1 MSSLGLYELLTPYF
15 LAGAVFDER
24 HDPVLSQLGVVE
36 LSSAYDDSAVIHTG
50 TLQLGA
56 GTPPRLTSRRGSAG
70 FTWDT
75 ARIRFRLTVPR
86 DGAALIDT
94 AIGAAPVPQLAPLK
108 GLLDQFL
115 PVEQGA
121 APTEYPGI
129 RFRLEL
135 LLEELNFDLGPDW
148 LPGKLDSGHR
158 IVKDASITAPVR
170 LVLPKPVL
178 LYEMGDDSLS
188 TPPTFRLASWG
199 GGGFDAPSSLASGE
213 LVRMEPPIAVYKDG
227 KVGFGLG
234 SVVLDLDPDHT
245 PPEILRFFGTDEA
258 FEGLYVQSA
267 RVYVSDVHK
276 GYGFHIGVEDLLI
289 SFDGEVSFDVS
300 ADVLGPE
307 VTLSAKLVV
316 SDQGR
321 PVEVDAGHRTGAST
335 TTATVVEGGSFTAG
349 TAALVQVEITGGQ
362 PPHSVTV
369 TPDVGGSPRF
379 DAATGRVK
387 VDDLAVGDQTLTLTV
402 GDSSGQQYTE
412 TVTMHVTAAPPTPT
426 TTNAAGS
433 AADRP
438 QQPGDLPAVTHT
450 GGSGTTHSVVA
461 AGPGTGTRERFRLTG
476 PGTPTVT
483 AGGSAVTVTNG
494 VVEVEVPE
502 GTTNLPIV
510 ATWPT
515 LSSTPQTFELLFT
528 KAWPKEA
535 DGETIRTRYAADFTP
550 STATPAVVGSLDE
563 KRDDRYLG
571 SRAAGQSL
579 GGTAALRAWLDDIKA
594 ANGGT
599 TPTVTITASA
609 SWESDNRQDEDQALS
624 DRRRDVAIR
633 AVAGHGTVT
642 ADDATGFSAAQASQ
656 RSNDPSDRKAVISAL
671 VTQPAETVTLS
682 VSRGSR
688 PTPSPTP
695 PPQRQPERPPA
706 PLPSQPPGVF
716 RSAGVRVKVIRNE
729 PVLLEIR
736 ARLDFETDLEGQM
749 RNPNGAPATT
759 GNLQL
764 HQQPGAAADTA
775 ANPQDGVVDARL
787 TIVHDPATHS
797 WTETLALGAHPDD
810 VDGLLQVRNPH
821 TGSTTADTRLKD
833 ALGSVMILAPI
844 IGVAVGATDPNS
856 AGSYAV
862 LGGTI
867 VGAAAIGAAGFLET
881 EKITLYGGE
890 LKFRQFIPPGDP
902 VSFSDAGV
910 LFDYGVEFGVDI
922 PSLGIQTTRPL
933 KVRYRAIGFNLNF
946 QGGGYQ
952 PIFDTSKG
960 YELDLSDPGLFAL
973 PAPIDSVLKI
983 FAARIAKVNP
993 LTVELDLGMKVDLGV
1008 VRIDKFKVKIPVD
1021 PFGVPTILPSGISV
1035 DISQVLVGSGFV
1047 NIVEPPAAPAGQ
1059 EQPGFGGIEGAFDV
1073 SLVPIKLRIAASF
1086 GIRPISD
1093 AASGR
1098 KATAVFLGL
1107 IVDLPAPIPLAQSGI
1122 GIYGFS
1128 GLFAMHYKRLERDPD
1143 PNPNDAVG
1151 PAILWLQDAG
1161 GEPAKLFHNGM
1172 TLWGPELD
1180 RWSFG
1185 VGIMLGTTEGGFLIN
1200 LRGMFVLELP
1210 GPRILVFVKILVVQ
1224 VMPDLQP
1231 GNDLTV
1237 GILGVIDLDI
1247 ARRTFT
1253 LGIIVDLRI
1262 EEIVSLTVPVE
1273 LFTRLDDLSNWHLY
1287 IGTFGAPASAT
1298 VLDIVRGF
1306 GYVMIAGHDIVGWP
1320 GYGQLRTLEGMAMAA
1335 GIGASVVF
1343 GDEGIGLYLKVS
1355 ARADV
1360 AVSFSPRLFLVGRI
1374 QIDGEL
1380 RLFIIS
1386 VGAHGRLDVEA
1397 PDPTYIRGE
1406 ICGHVDFFFFSVEGC
1421 VSVEI
1426 GPSPPDPPP
1435 PDIVRN
1441 VWLQSHAPVITAG
1454 QGGDRPIDASLGD
1467 AVPSGGSA
1475 DLPIVPIDSVPV
1487 VQFLTAPTAAAT
1499 TTFTQ
1504 PLSAAPTLPPGG
1516 WVKLGGS
1523 RRVTYALTAITLS
1536 ISGGGPLFTPGVGA
1550 PKATWRPDPTAS
1562 DATGTAAVDL
1572 ALFSN
1577 VPLMGAR
1584 ALERST
1590 DLTLIVDGVFGGV
1603 CTPIAPPAAVL
1614 WTFCQQPLGP
1624 SGVGW
1629 ELSGDA
1635 WPDPPGTT
1643 RTTQVDVDLRVD
1655 EPVPNPGVA
1664 QLDAVL
1670 GQTVAGGSQP
1680 AKVIGPTGPPST
1692 DPEEPEDP
1700 GQPDD
1705 PPGTRPICVDLATV
1719 LKDGDDNPAAVGK
1732 LLRISVLDF
1741 NALPYRVLRVGGVGP
1756 LRGLDVGY
1764 RTELSLARACTQVT
1778 LTVVTFGGGVKVAA
1792 LDRSGRLVSRAAA
1805 VGPQGKPEVLRLTG
1819 RGITRVVVDAPADE
1833 TLLLRVC
1840 VVVDTRPLPLL
1851 GLDRPLP
1858 ALRAAAARGL
1868 TKVKGQV
1875 KGKVKGKAND
1885 CMRALA
1891 LPERTEP
1898 QGKGT
1903 LELSKELQELADKR
1917 PDERWVDLVTGPAVY
1932 AVLHLL
1938 VDRRLLA
1945 ADAVVVEQL
1954 DGALGVL
1961 ASDPLNALS
1970 PVTVG
1975 SPTSGLPAT
1984 WLDPAGPWW
1993 DEVEPVTTFLAAPEF
2008 STHVHLLVTVKPD
2021 PRSRRLRIRV
2031 QPGSPA
2037 RTHPAVI
2044 LGVAEVMRLGEEE
2057 RFLTEEE
2064 IRTGQ
2069 VDTLFGYLDGT
2080 SKVPLLTPNSTYTLA
2095 LTYTPQTEDTR
2106 PDGTVDEDTLPAV
2119 TESFRFKTD
2128 AQPPARL
2135 DAYVLATSPTQ
2146 EEEFVFADDPVTVVF
2161 NDLQIVQLYATY
2173 GRTLTAVLRGADGIA
2188 IPTHQVA
2195 GLEEVP
2201 VTFTSPLYDAIQQL
2215 VENGSA
2221 GCVPHHY
2228 HVEGHGSFTLPVPLR
2243 PSMAYTLDIEA
2254 QPVPTPP
2261 SGKPVVP
2268 LFRRHFRTGRFTSL
2282 EALVDELRARPLLH
2296 RVLTGPVTGLT
2307 LGSAATDLEI
2317 ETALAAAGLAPL
2329 DAPDRGSRVVLWR
2342 PHPSGRHVPHA
2353 VLLDADEPL
2362 WRFRDAPRQE
2372 VVPNQPNPPDP
2383 AYQRIVPGR
2392 EPSLRLTSTG
2402 PVAGFVRST
2411 SGTRTVV
2418 MLNDASWPTAGATV
2432 TIDAVRPASTL
2443 YGFAGQ
2449 TARVTT
2455 IPLEGQAPWDGE
2467 D

>member
-1 MSSLGLYELLTPYF
+1 MSSLGLYDLLTPYF

-24 HDPVLSQLGVVE
+24 HDAFLSKLGVVD
-36 LSSAYDDSAVIHTG
+36 LSSAYDQSAVIHTG
-50 TLQLGA
+50 TLQFGA
-56 GTPPRLTSRRGSAG
+56 GAPLRLTSSRGTAG
-70 FTWDT
+70 FAWED
-75 ARIRFRLTVPR
+75 ARVRFRLTVPR

-94 AIGAAPVPQLAPLK
+94 AIGAAPLPQLAPLK

-115 PVEQGA
+115 PVEQGT

-135 LLEELNFDLGPDW
+135 LLDEVYFDLGSDW

-158 IVKDASITAPVR
+158 IVKDASITDPVR
-170 LVLPKPVL
+170 LVLPKPVFV
-178 LYEMGDDSLS
+178 YEMGDDSLS
-188 TPPTFRLASWG
+188 TPPTFALSSWG
-199 GGGFDAPSSLASGE
+199 GGGFDAPSTLAAGE

-245 PPEILRFFGTDEA
+245 PPEILRFFGTDES
-258 FEGLYVQSA
+258 FTGLYVQSA

-276 GYGFHIGVEDLLI
+276 GYGFHLGVQDLLI
-289 SFDGEVSFDVS
+289 SFDGEVSFEVS

-321 PVEVDAGHRTGAST
+321 PVEVDAGDRTGAST
-335 TTATVVEGGSFTAG
+335 TTATVVEGGSFTASS
-349 TAALVQVEITGGQ
+349 AALVQVEVTGGQ
-362 PPHSVTV
+362 PPHTVAV
-369 TPDVGGSPRF
+369 TPDAGGTPRF

-387 VDDLAVGDQTLTLTV
+387 VDDLAVGDRTLTLQVT
-402 GDSSGQQYTE
+402 DSSGQSYTE
-412 TVTMHVTAAPPTPT
+412 TVTMHVTAAPPAPT
-426 TTNAAGS
+426 AATAAGS

-438 QQPGDLPAVTHT
+438 RQQGDLPTITHT
-450 GGSGTTHSVVA
+450 GGSGTSHSIVP
-461 AGPGTGTRERFRLTG
+461 AGTATGTRERFRLTG

-483 AGGSAVTVTNG
+483 ANGTPVTATDG
-494 VVEVEVPE
+494 VAEVDVPE
-502 GTTNLPIV
+502 GTTNLAIV
-510 ATWPT
+510 ATWPA
-515 LSSTPQTFELLFT
+515 LSSAPASFALLFI
-528 KAWPKEA
+528 KDWPKESDSPA
-535 DGETIRTRYAADFTP
+535 ILARYAADFTP
-550 STATPAVVGSLDE
+550 STATPTVVGSLDD
-563 KRDDRYLG
+563 KRDDLYLN
-571 SRAAGQSL
+571 SRMAGQDL
-579 GGTAALRAWLDDIKA
+579 GGTAALRAWLDDLKT

-599 TPTVTITASA
+599 TPTVSITASA
-609 SWESDNRQDEDQALS
+609 SFELVGRLNEDDALS
-624 DRRRDVAIR
+624 GRRRDIGVA
-633 AVAGHGTVT
+633 AVGTHGTLGSPPT
-642 ADDATGFSAAQASQ
+642 ATGFAAAQAAQ
-656 RSNDPSDRKAVISAL
+656 RTNDPSDRKAVVTAV
-671 VTQPAETVTLS
+671 VTQPAETVTLT
-682 VSRGSR
+682 VSRGTR
-688 PTPSPTP
+688 PAPTADP

-716 RSAGVRVKVIRNE
+716 RRAGVRVKVIRND
-729 PVLLEIR
+729 PVLLEIS
-736 ARLDFETDLEGQM
+736 ARLDFETDLEAKM
-749 RNPNGAPATT
+749 RNPDGAPAIN

-764 HQQPGAAADTA
+764 HQQPGATADAAS
-775 ANPQDGVVDARL
+775 NPQDGVVDVRL

-810 VDGLLQVRNPH
+810 VNGLLQMRNLH
-821 TGSTTADTRLKD
+821 SGSPTADTRLND

-867 VGAAAIGAAGFLET
+867 VGAAAIGAAGFLQT

-890 LKFRQFIPPGDP
+890 LRFRQFIPPGDP
-902 VSFSDAGV
+902 MSFSDAGV
-910 LFDYGVEFGVDI
+910 LFDYAVEFGVDV
-922 PSLGIQTTRPL
+922 PSLGIETTRPL
-933 KVRYRAIGFNLNF
+933 KVRYRAIGFNINF

-973 PAPIDSVLKI
+973 PAPIDNVLKI

-1086 GIRPISD
+1086 GVRPISD

-1128 GLFAMHYKRLERDPD
+1128 GLFAMHYKRLENDPD
-1143 PNPNDAVG
+1143 PTDATG
-1151 PAILWLQDAG
+1151 PAILWLKAAG
-1161 GEPAKLFHNGM
+1161 GEPAKLFNNGV

-1210 GPRILVFVKILVVQ
+1210 GPRILVFVKILIVQ
-1224 VMPDLQP
+1224 VMPDLKP
-1231 GNDLTV
+1231 GNDLTA

-1247 ARRTFT
+1247 GRRSFT
-1253 LGIIVDLRI
+1253 LGIIVDLEI

-1273 LFTRLDDLSNWHLY
+1273 LFTKLDDLKNWHLY

-1306 GYVMIAGHDIVGWP
+1306 GYVMIAGHEITGWP
-1320 GYGQLRTLEGMAMAA
+1320 GYGQLRNLPGIAMAA

-1343 GDEGIGLYLKVS
+1343 GDESIGLYLKVS

-1374 QIDGEL
+1374 QLDGEL
-1380 RLFIIS
+1380 RLFIVS

-1397 PDPTYIRGE
+1397 PDPTHIRGE

-1435 PDIVRN
+1435 PSIVRN

-1467 AVPSGGSA
+1467 AVPSSGSA
-1475 DLPIVPIDSVPV
+1475 TLPVVPIDSVPV
-1487 VQFLTAPTAAAT
+1487 VQFLTAPTVSSAL
-1499 TTFTQ
+1499 TTFTR
-1504 PLSAAPTLPPGG
+1504 PLAAAPTLPPGG
-1516 WVKLGGS
+1516 WVQLGGN
-1523 RRVTYALTAITLS
+1523 RQVTYELTAITLS
-1536 ISGGGPLFTPGVGA
+1536 GGSPLFTAGVGA
-1550 PKATWRPDPTAS
+1550 PKATWRPDPAS
-1562 DATGTAAVDL
+1562 SSASGTAAVDL

-1590 DLTLIVDGVFGGV
+1590 DLTVIVDGVFGGV
-1603 CTPIAPPAAVL
+1603 CRPTAPPAAVL
-1614 WTFCQQPLGP
+1614 WTFCRQPLGP

-1629 ELSGDA
+1629 ELHGDA
-1635 WPDPPGTT
+1635 WPDPPGTARST
-1643 RTTQVDVDLRVD
+1643 PVDVDLRVD
-1655 EPVPNPGVA
+1655 EPSPDPLGA

-1670 GQTVAGGSQP
+1670 GHTSAGGSQP
-1680 AKVIGPTGPPST
+1680 AKVIGPAGPIDGVEQPE
-1692 DPEEPEDP
+1692 DPTEPEDP
-1700 GQPDD
+1700 T
-1705 PPGTRPICVDLATV
+1705 PPREICVDLVRV
-1719 LKDGDDNPAAVGK
+1719 LKDGAANPAMLGK
-1732 LLRISVLDF
+1732 PLRATVLDF
-1741 NALPYRVLRVGGVGP
+1741 NAVPYPSLRIGGVGSH
-1756 LRGLDVGY
+1756 RGLDVGF
-1764 RTELSLARACTQVT
+1764 RTELSLARPCTRVT
-1778 LTVVTFGGGVKVAA
+1778 LTVVTFAGGVRAA
-1792 LDRSGRLVSRAAA
+1792 GLDRSGRLVARATAS
-1805 VGPQGKPEVLRLTG
+1805 GQQGVPETLRLAG
-1819 RGITRVVVDAPADE
+1819 RGITRVVLDAPSDE

-1840 VVVDTRPLPLL
+1840 VVPDLRPLPGIVLEPV
-1851 GLDRPLP
+1851 RPLVVRELGIRDVRAGS
-1858 ALRAAAARGL
+1858 ALA
-1868 TKVKGQV
+1868 TT
-1875 KGKVKGKAND
+1875 KGKVD

-1898 QGKGT
+1898 QGKGS
-1903 LELSKELQELADKR
+1903 LELTQELQDLADKR
-1917 PDERWVDLVTGPAVY
+1917 PDERWVDLVTGPATY
-1932 AVLHLL
+1932 AVLYLV

-1945 ADAVVVEQL
+1945 ADGVVVEQIAGDL
-1954 DGALGVL
+1954 SVL

-1970 PVTVG
+1970 PVTVVP
-1975 SPTSGLPAT
+1975 PTGGLPAT
-1984 WLDPAGPWW
+1984 WLDPSGPWW
-1993 DEVEPVTTFLAAPEF
+1993 DEVEPVTTFLGQPQFA
-2008 STHVHLLVTVKPD
+2008 SHVHLTVTVKPD
-2021 PRSRRLRIRV
+2021 PRSQRLRVRV
-2031 QPGSPA
+2031 VPGSRA
-2037 RTHPAVI
+2037 HTHPVVV

-2080 SKVPLLTPNSTYTLA
+2080 SKVPLLTPASTYTLS
-2095 LTYTPQTEDTR
+2095 LTYAPRAEDTK
-2106 PDGTVDEDTLPAV
+2106 PDGTVASSTFPAV
-2119 TESFRFKTD
+2119 TEAFRFRTD
-2128 AQPPARL
+2128 SAPPKRL
-2135 DAYVLATSPTQ
+2135 DAYVLATDPAQ

-2161 NDLQIVQLYATY
+2161 NDLQIVQLYETY

-2188 IPTHQVA
+2188 IPTHEV
-2195 GLEEVP
+2195 GDLDEVP
-2201 VTFTSPLYDAIQQL
+2201 ATFTSPLYEAIRDL
-2215 VENGSA
+2215 VENGGA
-2221 GCVPHHY
+2221 RCVPHHY

-2261 SGKPVVP
+2261 AGKPIVP

-2282 EALVDELRARPLLH
+2282 EALVGELKARPLLH

-2307 LGSAATDLEI
+2307 LGAVATDLQI
-2317 ETALAAAGLAPL
+2317 ETALTAAGLAPL
-2329 DAPDRGSRVVLWR
+2329 GAPDRGSRVVLWR

-2353 VLLDADEPL
+2353 ILLDADEPL

-2372 VVPNQPNPPDP
+2372 VVPGQPDA

-2392 EPSLRLTSTG
+2392 ESSLHLTATG
-2402 PVAGFVRST
+2402 PVAGFVRSA
-2411 SGTRTVV
+2411 SGTRTLV
-2418 MLNDASWPTAGATV
+2418 MLNDAAWPTAGATV
-2432 TIDAVRPASTL
+2432 TVDAVRPPSTL

-2455 IPLEGQAPWDGE
+2455 VPLEGQAPWDEE

>member
-1 MSSLGLYELLTPYF
+1 MVEGYTIPGFLIQRPHMSLFGLYDLLTPYF

-24 HDPVLSQLGVVE
+24 HDAVLSQLGVVE
-36 LSSAYDDSAVIHTG
+36 LSTAYDDSAVLHTG
-50 TLQLGA
+50 TLELGG
-56 GTPPRLTSRRGSAG
+56 GTPPRLTSRRGTAG

-75 ARIRFRLTVPR
+75 AQVRFRLTVPR
-86 DGAALIDT
+86 DGTALVDT
-94 AIGAAPVPQLAPLK
+94 AIGAAPIPQLAPLK

-115 PVEQGA
+115 PVEQGS

-135 LLEELNFDLGPDW
+135 LLEELNFELGPDW

-158 IVKDASITAPVR
+158 IVKDASITDPVR

-178 LYEMGDDSLS
+178 LYEMGDDSLN

-199 GGGFDAPSSLASGE
+199 GGGFDAPSTLAAGE

-245 PPEILRFFGTDEA
+245 PPEILSFFGTDES

-276 GYGFHIGVEDLLI
+276 GYGFHVGVQDLLV

-307 VTLSAKLVV
+307 VTLSAKFVV

-321 PVEVDAGHRTGAST
+321 SVEVDAGERTGAST
-335 TTATVVEGGSFTAG
+335 TTATVVAGGSFTAS
-349 TAALVQVEITGGQ
+349 TAALVQVEVTGGQ
-362 PPHSVTV
+362 PPHTVTV
-369 TPDVGGSPRF
+369 TPDAGGSPRF
-379 DAATGRVK
+379 DTTTGRVK
-387 VDDLAVGDQTLTLTV
+387 VDDLAVGDRTLTLTV
-402 GDSSGQQYTE
+402 TDSSGQSFTE
-412 TVTMHVTAAPPTPT
+412 TTTMHVTAAPPAPT
-426 TTNAAGS
+426 TANAAGS

-438 QQPGDLPAVTHT
+438 QQPGDLPAITPT
-450 GGSGTTHSVVA
+450 GGSGTSHSIVP
-461 AGPGTGTRERFRLTG
+461 AGTATGTRERFRLTG

-483 AGGSAVTVTNG
+483 ANGAPVTATDG
-494 VVEVEVPE
+494 VVEVDVPE
-502 GTTNLPIV
+502 GTTNLQIV
-510 ATWPT
+510 ATWPALT
-515 LSSTPQTFELLFT
+515 GSPQAFELQFT
-528 KAWPKEA
+528 KARPKIGDWDGIRQKYVDDA
-535 DGETIRTRYAADFTP
+535 DHGDARYP
-550 STATPAVVGSLDE
+550 Q
-563 KRDDRYLG
+563 
-571 SRAAGQSL
+571 SRAPGQSL
-579 GGTAALRAWLDDIKA
+579 GGTAALRAWLDDLA
-594 ANGGT
+594 ATAGGVK
-599 TPTVTITASA
+599 PTVTITASA
-609 SWESDNRQDEDQALS
+609 SWERDSRQDEDQKLS
-624 DRRRDVAIR
+624 ERRTDVAVA
-633 AVAGHGTVT
+633 AVGSHGTVT
-642 ADDATGFSAAQASQ
+642 SNTAAGFTAAQASN
-656 RSNDPSDRKAVISAL
+656 RSDDDGDRKAVVTAV
-671 VTQPAETVTLS
+671 VTQPADAATLT
-682 VSRGSR
+682 VSRATR
-688 PTPSPTP
+688 PAPAAEP
-695 PPQRQPERPPA
+695 PPQPQPQRPPA

-716 RSAGVRVKVIRNE
+716 RRAGVRVKVIRNE
-729 PVLLEIR
+729 PVLLEIS
-736 ARLDFETDLEGQM
+736 ARLDLETDLEAKM
-749 RNPNGAPATT
+749 RNPNGAPATG

-764 HQQPGAAADTA
+764 QQQPGAAADA
-775 ANPQDGVVDARL
+775 GANPQDGVVDARL

-810 VDGLLQVRNPH
+810 VDGLLQALNPH
-821 TGSTTADTRLKD
+821 TGSPTADTRLKD

-867 VGAAAIGAAGFLET
+867 VGAAAIGAAGFLQT

-890 LKFRQFIPPGDP
+890 MRFRQFIPPDDP
-902 VSFSDAGV
+902 ASFSDAGV
-910 LFDYGVEFGVDI
+910 VFDYAVEFGVDV
-922 PSLGIQTTRPL
+922 PSLGIETSRPL
-933 KVRYRAIGFNLNF
+933 KVRYRAIGFNINF

-973 PAPIDSVLKI
+973 PAPIDNVLKI
-983 FAARIAKVNP
+983 FGARIAKVNP
-993 LTVELDLGMKVDLGV
+993 LTIELDLGMKVDLGV

-1021 PFGVPTILPSGISV
+1021 PFGVPTILPSGISI

-1086 GIRPISD
+1086 GVRPISD
-1093 AASGR
+1093 AATGR
-1098 KATAVFLGL
+1098 TATAVFLGL

-1128 GLFAMHYKRLERDPD
+1128 GLFAMHYKRLESD
-1143 PNPNDAVG
+1143 PNPNDATG
-1151 PAILWLQDAG
+1151 PAILWLKAAG
-1161 GEPAKLFHNGM
+1161 GEPARLFHNGV

-1185 VGIMLGTTEGGFLIN
+1185 VGIMLGTTEGGFLVN

-1224 VMPDLQP
+1224 VMPDLSP

-1237 GILGVIDLDI
+1237 GILGVIDLDL
-1247 ARRTFT
+1247 ARKSFT
-1253 LGIIVDLRI
+1253 IGIIVDLEI

-1273 LFTRLDDLSNWHLY
+1273 LFTKLDDLSNWHLY
-1287 IGTFGAPASAT
+1287 IGTFGAPASAS

-1306 GYVMIAGHDIVGWP
+1306 GYVMIAGHDITGWP
-1320 GYGQLRTLEGMAMAA
+1320 GYGELRTLPGMAMAA

-1343 GDEGIGLYLKVS
+1343 GDESIGLYLKVS

-1374 QIDGEL
+1374 QLDGEL

-1386 VGAHGRLDVEA
+1386 IGAHGRLDVEA

-1435 PDIVRN
+1435 PTIVRN

-1467 AVPSGGSA
+1467 AVSTSASGT
-1475 DLPIVPIDSVPV
+1475 LPVVPIDSVPV
-1487 VQFLTAPTAAAT
+1487 VQFLTAPTVAAGLS
-1499 TTFTQ
+1499 TFTQ
-1504 PLSAAPTLPPGG
+1504 PLVAASTLPPGG
-1516 WVKLGGS
+1516 WVTLGGS
-1523 RRVTYALTAITLS
+1523 RRVTYELTAITLS
-1536 ISGGGPLFTPGVGA
+1536 RVGGGPLFSGA
-1550 PKATWRPDPTAS
+1550 VAPRATWRPDPTAS
-1562 DATGTAAVDL
+1562 DAAGTAAVDL

-1590 DLTLIVDGVFGGV
+1590 DLTAIVDGVFGGV
-1603 CTPIAPPAAVL
+1603 CTPTAPPAAVL
-1614 WTFCQQPLGP
+1614 WTFCKQRLGP

-1629 ELSGDA
+1629 DLHGDA
-1635 WPDPPGTT
+1635 WPDPPGTA
-1643 RTTQVDVDLRVD
+1643 RTTSVDVDLRVD
-1655 EPVPNPGVA
+1655 EPVPDPASA

-1670 GQTVAGGSQP
+1670 GQTLAGGSQP
-1680 AKVIGPTGPPST
+1680 AKVIGPVVAPAGEPDQPEPDVPS
-1692 DPEEPEDP
+1692 EPRE
-1700 GQPDD
+1700 
-1705 PPGTRPICVDLATV
+1705 TCVDLTAV
-1719 LKDGDDNPAAVGK
+1719 LKDGADNPAAAGK
-1732 LLRISVLDF
+1732 LVRVSVLDF
-1741 NALPYRVLRVGGVGP
+1741 NAAPYRAVRIGGVGR

-1764 RTELSLARACTQVT
+1764 RTELSLARPCTRVT
-1778 LTVVTFGGGVKVAA
+1778 LTVVSFASGVKATA
-1792 LDRSGRLVSRAAA
+1792 LDRAGRRVARAATS
-1805 VGPQGKPEVLRLTG
+1805 GPQGRAETLTLAG
-1819 RGITRVVVDAPADE
+1819 PGITRVVLDAPANE
-1833 TLLLRVC
+1833 TLLLRIC
-1840 VVVDTRPLPLL
+1840 VVPDARALPFP
-1851 GLDRPLP
+1851 GLDPRLEP
-1858 ALRAAAARGL
+1858 RVAAATRMVPSPRTAR
-1868 TKVKGQV
+1868 TAAPVPKGGV
-1875 KGKVKGKAND
+1875 TD

-1891 LPERTEP
+1891 LPERTDP

-1903 LELSKELQELADKR
+1903 LELTPELQELADKR
-1917 PDERWVDLVTGPAVY
+1917 PDERWVDLVTGPTAS
-1932 AVLHLL
+1932 ALL
-1938 VDRRLLA
+1938 YLAVDRRLLA
-1945 ADAVVVEQL
+1945 VDGVVVEQL
-1954 DGALGVL
+1954 DGALGVI

-1970 PVTVG
+1970 PVAVPP
-1975 SPTSGLPAT
+1975 PTGGLPPT
-1984 WLDPAGPWW
+1984 WLDPSGPWW
-1993 DEVEPVTTFLAAPEF
+1993 DEVEPVTTFLASPQF
-2008 STHVHLLVTVKPD
+2008 SSHIHLLVTVKPD

-2031 QPGSPA
+2031 VPGA
-2037 RTHPAVI
+2037 RARQHPAVV
-2044 LGVAEVMRLGEEE
+2044 LGVAEVMRLAEEE
-2057 RFLTEEE
+2057 RFVTEEQ

-2080 SKVPLLTPNSTYTLA
+2080 SKVPLLTPDSTYTLA
-2095 LTYTPQTEDTR
+2095 LTYTPSTEDTR
-2106 PDGTVDEDTLPAV
+2106 PDGTVDTSVVTAR
-2119 TESFRFKTD
+2119 TESFRFRTD
-2128 AQPPARL
+2128 AAPPARL
-2135 DAYVLATSPTQ
+2135 DAYVLATSPAQ

-2161 NDLQIVQLYATY
+2161 NDLQIVQLYETY

-2188 IPTHQVA
+2188 IPSHEVG
-2195 GLEEVP
+2195 GLDEVP
-2201 VTFTSPLYDAIQQL
+2201 VTFTSPLYEAVQAL
-2215 VENGSA
+2215 VENGTA

-2261 SGKPVVP
+2261 TGKAVVP
-2268 LFRRHFRTGRFTSL
+2268 LFRRHFRTGRFTTL
-2282 EALVDELRARPLLH
+2282 DALVAELRARPLLH

-2307 LGSAATDLEI
+2307 LGAAATDLQI
-2317 ETALAAAGLAPL
+2317 ETALDAAGLAPL
-2329 DAPDRGSRVVLWR
+2329 GAPDRGSRVVLWR
-2342 PHPSGRHVPHA
+2342 LHPSGRHVPHA

-2392 EPSLRLTSTG
+2392 EPSLRLTATG

-2411 SGTRTVV
+2411 SGTRTLV
-2418 MLNDASWPTAGATV
+2418 MLNDATWPASGATV

-2455 IPLEGQAPWDGE
+2455 LPLEGRAPWDEE